1 MVKYVKAKK
10 GIREDVFENYHHQQK
25 KFKDYLIAHGMSEQ
39 EVEELAKNSGLN
51 GNPLSVKAK
60 EVADSIGPNEWD
72 RLFNS
77 K

>member
-10 GIREDVFENYHHQQK
+10 DIREDVFENYHRQQK
-25 KFKDYLIAHGMSEQ
+25 KFKNYLISHGVSEQ

-51 GNPLSVKAK
+51 GNPLSAKAK
-60 EVADSIGPNEWD
+60 EIADSIGSDEWEK
-72 RLFNS
+72 LVNS